1 MKTSEKHERER
12 ERLIL
17 LTQFVI
23 YYIREE
29 SIMKATA
36 ALAKAEGPPG
46 EQPRVPQ
53 HQVQAAPAKLEDSK
67 QAMKNK

>member
-1 MKTSEKHERER
+1 
-12 ERLIL
+12 
-17 LTQFVI
+17 
-23 YYIREE
+23 
-29 SIMKATA
+29 MKATA

-53 HQVQAAPAKLEDSK
+53 HQVQATPAKLEDSK